1 MVETPKEEALR
12 ENRYSYSKLT
22 SFNTCKFGYYKRYIE
37 HQRGIGNCFSSYGT
51 LLHSILERYGKGKL
65 SIENLVDTY
74 EWEFNTSIPERFPK
88 TKYCPDMRKLYYTQG
103 LDFLRNFK
111 GYSNIDILDVETEFD
126 IPLYDWIFTG
136 VIDFVFI
143 DKKTNELILRD
154 WKSKSS
160 FKNKKEEAE
169 YRRQLYLYC
178 IYIKDRYGRYP
189 DKMQFY
195 LLRKNKIVEVRFNE
209 EDLLE
214 AVNWANNTVKEI
226 QQCWSY
232 PPSPD
237 NFFCNQLCNHRFECP
252 HKPNISVKK

>member
-1 MVETPKEEALR
+1 MVETSEEKAWG

-22 SFNTCKFGYYKRYIE
+22 SFNTCKFGYRKRYIE

-51 LLHSILERYGKGKL
+51 LLHSILERYGKGEL
-65 SIENLVDTY
+65 SIESLLDTY
-74 EWEFNTSIPERFPK
+74 EWEFGTSVSEQFPN
-88 TKYCPDMRKLYYTQG
+88 TKYCPDMRKLYYNQG
-103 LDFLRNFK
+103 LDFLSNFK

-160 FKNKKEEAE
+160 FKNKQEEAE

-178 IYIKDRYGRYP
+178 IYIKNRYGRYP
-189 DKMQFY
+189 DKLQFY
-195 LLRKNKIVEVRFNE
+195 LLRKNKIIEACFKE

-226 QQCWSY
+226 RQCWSY

-237 NFFCNQLCNHRFECP
+237 AWFCNYLCNHRTSCP
-252 HKPNISVKK
+252 YKAK